1 MVNPRMPH
9 NARLSL
15 MFDPTL
21 ISIVGS
27 PEKSQLALICRQTVA
42 YLGSVALEEEEVN
55 LLACHVVNQSI
66 VYFVKFL
73 GDMCD
78 MLQQSQG
85 GATDIKEMAE
95 IHDKIRSY
103 VQVILRCI
111 ARFRTT

>member
-1 MVNPRMPH
+1 MVNPPLPH
-9 NARLSL
+9 NSL
-15 MFDPTL
+15 LWFMFDLTL

-27 PEKSQLALICRQTVA
+27 PGKPQPALVCRQTVA

-66 VYFVKFL
+66 VKFVKFL

-85 GATDIKEMAE
+85 GPTHIKEMAE
-95 IHDKIRSY
+95 IQDKIRSY
-103 VQVILRCI
+103 VQVILRYI